1 MSPLGYLIL
10 NYTAISTY
18 RKKEKK
24 KRKQIPNSVQDQL
37 WNTQH
42 KPWSPPFSF
51 LANWACKIFTLRK
64 FTWAEVSFQTTFLY
78 HYHRHHHHHLIFFYS
93 PVPIPLSVSFPTV
106 PHPIHDFPF
115 PHSKR
120 MSSPT
125 PTPRE
130 GGSGLEMAKL
140 KQACCVSSGTR
151 FRESTAK
158 STIEHQERLPWV
170 NISLSRNRQKWPLAL

>member
-18 RKKEKK
+18 RKKR
-24 KRKQIPNSVQDQL
+24 KRKENKFPTLYKISCGIHSINHEALLFHFWPTEHVKYSHWGNSPEQRWVS
-37 WNTQH
+37 
-42 KPWSPPFSF
+42 KPRFF
-51 LANWACKIFTLRK
+51 IIIIIII
-64 FTWAEVSFQTTFLY
+64 E
-78 HYHRHHHHHLIFFYS
+78 FFYS